1 MIVPPVIDVS
11 VPGVPATQDSC
22 TCKPSATLSTYAFV
36 AASVAAVG
44 VPSSVILAEF
54 TSTDPEPVVTNEIG

>member
-11 VPGVPATQDSC
+11 VPVVATSQDSC

-44 VPSSVILAEF
+44 VASSVILA
-54 TSTDPEPVVTNEIG
+54 